1 MYKNLFYLAVVAA
14 AASAFLSIWRLFRG
28 GSVSYAS
35 EKSNEPATQEFSR
48 LLRKTLWIS
57 LVFFLAGLAIAYY
70 LDFVRHN
77 ISDMRIA
84 AASAT
89 AYILFLVLLLLTY
102 RFYLYME
109 FRIRTGEKNSLSK
122 LFRYL
127 LYAGALL
134 GIVSSLLN
142 LGYIAFTEKFRMYS
156 SEFYLLPAYVAGLT
170 VFWLR
175 FQVALIARSSDY
187 AFELLARQE
196 AIVPLIGA
204 ANPLWKMRQGFAA
217 MNRFLFGHLEFL
229 IICVVVLLVTGNI
242 ETQMRLVLAGH
253 QSMSLTVFALGVI
266 SGIPGFL
273 IMRVR
278 DKSSPETFLW
288 NIRTGYIVAISILA
302 ILSYMVFIIFG
313 QMHIKYFWIILIGAI
328 TALLLNV
335 YSAIY
340 VAENHRIARSFIAA
354 AATSVSTVIH
364 KGIAAG
370 MRGAAIPALIMTMM
384 MGLAYLLGVI
394 GERGEDR
401 FSHGLFGLALAL
413 TAMVSLFPVAQATV
427 IMMPLASTAI
437 GRLRLGANT
446 ESKTALMEKFRNLRS
461 VSVPSY
467 VLQGQL
473 MFSAL
478 VVLVFLVYAQ
488 VLGDAGNATLFR
500 HLTQTA
506 MLLLGGIASYF
517 LSARVN
523 ELVLNLGPMLVR
535 ETSRQFRDLS
545 GLTAGTANPDMRR
558 LTQLANSYLVRK
570 TLPLFIGA
578 MILPAVACLL
588 GGEHGLAGYLIG
600 FGFFSFMGGSS
611 WSTTGAAWSSARH
624 AAEADNQVVRHSAQI
639 AALTEA
645 DIVGDSMH
653 EAAAPALSI
662 ALLTTII
669 ASLLFAPATLELHAQ
684 LRLFFKA
691 L

>member
-1 MYKNLFYLAVVAA
+1 
-14 AASAFLSIWRLFRG
+14 
-28 GSVSYAS
+28 
-35 EKSNEPATQEFSR
+35 
-48 LLRKTLWIS
+48 
-57 LVFFLAGLAIAYY
+57 
-70 LDFVRHN
+70 
-77 ISDMRIA
+77 
-84 AASAT
+84 
-89 AYILFLVLLLLTY
+89 
-102 RFYLYME
+102 
-109 FRIRTGEKNSLSK
+109 
-122 LFRYL
+122 
-127 LYAGALL
+127 
-134 GIVSSLLN
+134 
-142 LGYIAFTEKFRMYS
+142 
-156 SEFYLLPAYVAGLT
+156 
-170 VFWLR
+170 
-175 FQVALIARSSDY
+175 
-187 AFELLARQE
+187 
-196 AIVPLIGA
+196 
-204 ANPLWKMRQGFAA
+204 
-217 MNRFLFGHLEFL
+217 
-229 IICVVVLLVTGNI
+229 
-242 ETQMRLVLAGH
+242 
-253 QSMSLTVFALGVI
+253 MSLTVFALGII

-313 QMHIKYFWIILIGAI
+313 QMHIKYFWIILIGAV

-384 MGLAYLLGVI
+384 MGLVYLLGVI

-401 FSHGLFGLALAL
+401 FNHGLFGLALAL

-427 IMMPLASTAI
+427 IMMPLASTAV

-446 ESKTALMEKFRNLRS
+446 ESKAALMEKFRNLRS

-535 ETSRQFRDLS
+535 ETSRQFRDLA
-545 GLTAGTANPDMRR
+545 GLTAGDAKPDMRR
-558 LTQLANSYLVRK
+558 LTGLANTYLVRK
-570 TLPLFIGA
+570 TLPLFLGA
-578 MILPAVACLL
+578 MFLPALACLF

-669 ASLLFAPATLELHAQ
+669 ASLLFAPATLELHNQ
-684 LRLFFKA
+684 LKHFIKA